1 MHALDCLQTVHS
13 SPGRLRYRLRA
24 AKPIPWPELQREL
37 NQRLTGLPLYWRLT
51 PGACSVLLVYR
62 PPLDDLSDGP
72 DVAAAIL
79 RQASQRLIAAL
90 GSCGVTPAP
99 PELIEIR
106 THQHSN
112 RLAAWRALGSG
123 LINGLSAG
131 VSLLLV
137 ALASLLILLGSL
149 GLMLPWGPGSLLLLL
164 AYGLVELALWV
175 RQPFVNA

>member
-24 AKPIPWPELQREL
+24 VQAIPWPELQREL
-37 NQRLTGLPLYWRLT
+37 DQRLTGLPIYWRLT

-62 PPLDDLSDGP
+62 PPHDDLSDGP

-90 GSCGVTPAP
+90 EACGVTPAA

-106 THQHSN
+106 TQQHNN
-112 RLAAWRALGSG
+112 RLAGLRALGSG

-149 GLMLPWGPGSLLLLL
+149 GLMVPWGPGSLLLLL

>member
-1 MHALDCLQTVHS
+1 
-13 SPGRLRYRLRA
+13 
-24 AKPIPWPELQREL
+24 
-37 NQRLTGLPLYWRLT
+37 
-51 PGACSVLLVYR
+51 VLLVYR
-62 PPLDDLSDGP
+62 PPHDDLSDGP

-90 GSCGVTPAP
+90 ETCGVTPAA

-106 THQHSN
+106 THQHNN
-112 RLAAWRALGSG
+112 RLSALGALGSG

-149 GLMLPWGPGSLLLLL
+149 GLMVPWGPGSLLLLL